1 MELIKTSLEGA
12 YIIVPKVF
20 GDNRGWFC
28 ESYNKKALMEIG
40 INTEFVQ
47 DNRSFSKKKG
57 TLRGL
62 HCQKEPT
69 PQIKLVS
76 CVQGAINDVIV
87 DIRHGSPTYLQ
98 HIVVQLSAEN
108 NKMLYVPE
116 GFLHGFVSL
125 TDDVVLNYKVS
136 KYYSPQDDRS
146 IRFDDPVFGIY
157 WGNDEHTLSQKDI
170 TAPLYSQSDVYFE
183 YKRAGEPVRV

>member
-1 MELIKTSLEGA
+1 MELIKTKLEGA

-40 INTEFVQ
+40 IDTEFVQ

-62 HCQKEPT
+62 HCQKEPAA
-69 PQIKLVS
+69 QIKLVS

-87 DIRHGSPTYLQ
+87 DIRHDSPTYLQ
-98 HIVVQLSAEN
+98 HIVVELSADN

-136 KYYSPQDDRS
+136 KYYSPNDDRS

-157 WGNDEHTLSQKDI
+157 WGDDEHTLSQKDI
-170 TAPLYSQSDVYFE
+170 TAPLLSQSDVYFE
-183 YKRAGEPVRV
+183 YKKAGEPVRV

>member
-1 MELIKTSLEGA
+1 MELIKTKLEGA

-28 ESYNKKALMEIG
+28 KSYNKKALMKIG
-40 INTEFVQ
+40 IDTEFVQ

-69 PQIKLVS
+69 AQIKLVS

-98 HIVVQLSAEN
+98 HIVVELSADN

-136 KYYSPQDDRS
+136 KYYSPNDDRS

-157 WGNDEHTLSQKDI
+157 WGDDEHTLSQKDI
-170 TAPLYSQSDVYFE
+170 TAPLLSQSDVYFE
-183 YKRAGEPVRV
+183 YKKAGEPVRV

>member
-1 MELIKTSLEGA
+1 MELIKTKLEGA

-28 ESYNKKALMEIG
+28 ESYNKKALMKIG
-40 INTEFVQ
+40 IDTEFVQ

-69 PQIKLVS
+69 AQIKLVS

-98 HIVVQLSAEN
+98 HIVVELSADN

-136 KYYSPQDDRS
+136 KYYSPNDDRS

-157 WGNDEHTLSQKDI
+157 WGDDEHTLSQKDI
-170 TAPLYSQSDVYFE
+170 TAPLLSQSDVYFE
-183 YKRAGEPVRV
+183 YKKAGEPVRV